1 MQTGKFNILLD
12 AFWGS
17 SGKGKMATW
26 LADKFEVSR
35 VSSSN
40 FPNAGHSAVFDDGT
54 KFVSKAIPTASIIQK
69 VRNRKM
75 QCYISPGSGFN
86 WERLISE
93 WEETGKPRIWIHGR
107 ASLVNESHAARE
119 RAGSDSTKHIAS
131 TMQGSG
137 AAISDKIMRRPDC
150 ALAQSDEVSLFSL
163 LRGKEYADMIQV
175 IDPEAFRRMTW
186 EALEAGYTWLHEG
199 SQGFALSID
208 HGSHYP
214 NCLSADSRVLMA
226 DGTTCKIRDLQN
238 QIGQEVQSIDRT
250 GKIVNRKIINWWKH
264 QLNDR
269 DWYNV
274 LTETSVYNSHDQQ
287 WIGPKF
293 TEDHKIR
300 TLSGVKKVSE
310 IGPGDRVYTNEAELD
325 GDGLQI
331 FLGSILGDGCV
342 PRMKKLKKRATLQ
355 ISHGEKQKD
364 YLYAKAEILSR
375 YVGGFVR
382 TLTYSDRSFKP
393 GNKSVRYSSAHS
405 LSVMRMATSLG
416 CLGKKAPDFQSI
428 IELIDWRGLAIWFQD
443 DGSWKQGG
451 NGKDVMLFTNGFEE
465 DSVRMLAELL
475 KGKFGLNFSV
485 DMVKASKNSEWDQN
499 EEKRYPVLR
508 LSRHDHTKWFEGI
521 QNFMHPCMNYKLPD
535 GMQAMWSWKDHDK
548 TTLIT
553 EVVTEVVKSRRRPHR
568 GEGVCFDI
576 EVEDTHNFF
585 VSNDKGF
592 FNVENCTSRNCTVQA
607 AMDHMAVPPALVGDV
622 YLNLR
627 TFPIRVGN
635 VYEDGKEVGFSG
647 GFYSDCEEMTWEQI
661 AEESGMPEEEAK
673 ILAERERTTV
683 TKRVR
688 RVCNFTFEGLE
699 QAVKVNGATKLA
711 LNFVQYLDWKDQGIR
726 GEKDA
731 FNKLSS
737 KTRELISS
745 IEEETNVP
753 VVLIGTGANHEDV
766 ISLL

>member
-54 KFVSKAIPTASIIQK
+54 KFVSKAIPTASVIQK

-107 ASLVNESHAARE
+107 ASLVNEGHAARE

-150 ALAQSDEVSLFSL
+150 TLAQSDEVSLFSL

-186 EALEAGYTWLHEG
+186 EALEAGHTWLHEG

-214 NCLSADSRVLMA
+214 
-226 DGTTCKIRDLQN
+226 
-238 QIGQEVQSIDRT
+238 
-250 GKIVNRKIINWWKH
+250 
-264 QLNDR
+264 
-269 DWYNV
+269 Y
-274 LTETSVYNSHDQQ
+274 
-287 WIGPKF
+287 
-293 TEDHKIR
+293 
-300 TLSGVKKVSE
+300 
-310 IGPGDRVYTNEAELD
+310 
-325 GDGLQI
+325 
-331 FLGSILGDGCV
+331 
-342 PRMKKLKKRATLQ
+342 
-355 ISHGEKQKD
+355 
-364 YLYAKAEILSR
+364 
-375 YVGGFVR
+375 
-382 TLTYSDRSFKP
+382 
-393 GNKSVRYSSAHS
+393 
-405 LSVMRMATSLG
+405 
-416 CLGKKAPDFQSI
+416 
-428 IELIDWRGLAIWFQD
+428 
-443 DGSWKQGG
+443 
-451 NGKDVMLFTNGFEE
+451 
-465 DSVRMLAELL
+465 
-475 KGKFGLNFSV
+475 
-485 DMVKASKNSEWDQN
+485 
-499 EEKRYPVLR
+499 
-508 LSRHDHTKWFEGI
+508 
-521 QNFMHPCMNYKLPD
+521 
-535 GMQAMWSWKDHDK
+535 
-548 TTLIT
+548 
-553 EVVTEVVKSRRRPHR
+553 
-568 GEGVCFDI
+568 
-576 EVEDTHNFF
+576 
-585 VSNDKGF
+585 
-592 FNVENCTSRNCTVQA
+592 CTSRNCTVQA

-647 GFYSDCEEMTWEQI
+647 GFYSDCKEMTWEQV
-661 AEESGMPEEEAK
+661 AKESGMPEKEAK

-688 RVCNFTFEGLE
+688 RVCTFTFEGLE

-711 LNFVQYLDWKDQGIR
+711 LNFVQYLDWKDHGIR
-726 GEKDA
+726 GERDA